1 VTIDAAHLAAGKG
14 LVIVLKENKCAY
26 LQVAKGEV
34 LFDGKALSAGD
45 AAMVDAG
52 YHQLT
57 AQQAAE
63 LILFDFP
70 VVETGNQ

>member
-1 VTIDAAHLAAGKG
+1 MTIDAARLAAGKV

-34 LFDGKALSAGD
+34 LFDGKAPSAGD

-63 LILFDFP
+63 LILFDFL
-70 VVETGNQ
+70 VVGTGNQ